1 MKGLG
6 EKCLACGA
14 IMRTAQRRRI
24 TSQHQE
30 AVLQCYG
37 CRRHWRVDL
46 HFSPVRAY
54 KRPKAESEVSEKEPE
69 TSCVLV
75 DERICYPDEL
85 CFFGDMCPK
94 CGSFFRVRTSRR
106 VSKRFKIF
114 YLNCTDPKC
123 GVRLKVDLSVI
134 SSFV

>member
-14 IMRTAQRRRI
+14 IMRTTQRRRI
-24 TSQHQE
+24 TNQHQE

-54 KRPKAESEVSEKEPE
+54 KYSKSATEVSKEDPH
-69 TSCVLV
+69 TSCLV
-75 DERICYPDEL
+75 IDERLNYPDEL
-85 CFFGDMCPK
+85 CLFGDLCPK
-94 CGSFFRVRTSRR
+94 CSSIFRVRTSRR
-106 VSKRFKIF
+106 VSDDFKVF
-114 YLNCTDPKC
+114 YLVCSNSQCAS
-123 GVRLKVDLSVI
+123 RAKVEVSVNV
-134 SSFV
+134 F